1 MIFDKSI
8 LSIGR
13 FFMRYLVLISRR
25 KERLAIIENKIK
37 LTDTFESNYNK
48 YTSTSYNKYIIKINF
63 IIFYFKPWFG
73 MSEIRIQ
80 DD

>member
-63 IIFYFKPWFG
+63 IIFYFKPRFV